1 MAKVGFLGC
10 GKIGKSM
17 VEHIK
22 KKGTHQITFIQDPFL
37 KCEGELKE
45 KIIAKGLDSFYEGT
59 DLIIESATADV
70 LKENIEL
77 ILKYSNLLVLS
88 VTAFSDDNFVTKVK
102 YLCSKYKRHIYF
114 PHGAI
119 LGMDG
124 LFDARSIINS
134 VTIETIKSPKS
145 LGRDDT
151 ERTVVYEGTTRE
163 ACQLYP
169 RNVNVHATVAL
180 SGIGFDKTY
189 SRIISDPAVT
199 TNTHNICIKGDGI
212 SFTLNISSF
221 STGGVTGFYTPISA
235 CGSLDRI
242 LGGDE
247 YYTFV

>member
-1 MAKVGFLGC
+1 MAKIGFLGC

-22 KKGTHQITFIQDPFL
+22 KKGSHQITFIQDPFF

-45 KIIAKGLDSFYEGT
+45 IIITHGIDTFYEET
-59 DLIIESATADV
+59 DLVVEAATADV

-77 ILKYSNLLVLS
+77 VLKNSNLLVLS
-88 VTAFSDDNFVTKVK
+88 VTAFSDDGFVNKVK
-102 YLCSKYKRHIYF
+102 DLCSKYKRHIYF

-124 LFDARSIINS
+124 LFDARSIVNS
-134 VTIETIKSPKS
+134 VTIETVKSPKS

-169 RNVNVHATVAL
+169 RNVNVHATIAL

-199 TNTHNICIKGDGI
+199 TNTHNISIEGEGI

>member
-1 MAKVGFLGC
+1 MAKIGFLGC

-77 ILKYSNLLVLS
+77 ILKHSNLLVLS
-88 VTAFSDDNFVTKVK
+88 VTAFSDNDFTDKAK
-102 YLCSKYKRHIYF
+102 KLCSKYGRHIYF

-124 LFDARSIINS
+124 LFDARSIITS
-134 VTIETIKSPKS
+134 VTIETVKNPKS
-145 LGRDDT
+145 LGREDT

-163 ACQLYP
+163 ACKLYP
-169 RNVNVHATVAL
+169 RNVNVHATIAL
-180 SGIGFDKTY
+180 SGIGFDKTH

-221 STGGVTGFYTPISA
+221 STGGITGLYTPISA